1 MINVRSFDKLA
12 VKTICCLRTCTTLYN
27 VDKHNTKFG
36 KMYKKNQLILHLLL
50 SSNCLLIVYN
60 ILSHG
65 IYWPSIIHSKLSLI
79 VYIFSCGS
87 LINFLT
93 LTCHLLI
100 VFYPLMRFI
109 DHLLSFPDISWY
121 LLIVFFIL
129 SWYSLIVFYPFLV
142 FITSI
147 PGIHWS
153 SFILSWHSLIV
164 FYPFLAF
171 IDRLL
176 SFPCIHWLSF
186 ILSLHSLV
194 ALW

>member
-1 MINVRSFDKLA
+1 M
-12 VKTICCLRTCTTLYN
+12 
-27 VDKHNTKFG
+27 
-36 KMYKKNQLILHLLL
+36 
-50 SSNCLLIVYN
+50 LIVYN

-100 VFYPLMRFI
+100 VFYPLMGFI

-121 LLIVFFIL
+121 LLIVFL
-129 SWYSLIVFYPFLV
+129 SF
-142 FITSI
+142 

-153 SFILSWHSLIV
+153 SFILSWYSLPPFLAFIDHLLFFPGIHRLSFILSLHSLIV
-164 FYPFLAF
+164 FYPFLEF

-186 ILSLHSLV
+186 ILSWHSLV
-194 ALW
+194 VLW